1 LPASEAWIQIGGVR
15 KAGSF
20 DMRGKP
26 TASGDGLPSPN
37 ILLHPARDDR
47 RKIKRML
54 RAFLSTAALALLAGC
69 AQNTLTGRDQL
80 MLVTEAQA
88 VSGSAQAYSQMM
100 GQLDKKKQI
109 ETGTPRTG
117 KVREITERL
126 IAQAVRFRPET
137 AQWSWDVQVIND
149 PKVVNAFCMAGG
161 KMAIYSGMWE
171 KLKATDDEVA
181 QVMGHEIGHALA
193 NHTQER
199 MSVAMATS
207 VGVQV
212 AAILVSSRNN
222 SPGAGLALTGVAM
235 AAAIAIQLPNSR
247 ESEAE
252 ADQIGIELAARAG
265 YDPKAAVTLWEKM
278 GKLDGGKAPP
288 EFISTHPSPENRA
301 ARLKELGARVEPLYA
316 AARARPHDAP
326 SFLVAREAAN
336 ERAVGKP
343 GEMTREEYAAKV
355 AKEGDAMTF
364 QSETFDRFRG
374 GKTVLDCRSDCSF
387 GYTTRKTK
395 WKELHDKHSWRD
407 LAVSVLQ
414 IGYLSDLSYFLLA
427 ESAHGLGLNDA
438 ASVYYKRALDAGR
451 EFGCGGVGFSCEGFE
466 VQKLAAAAV
475 KK

>member
-1 LPASEAWIQIGGVR
+1 MVR
-15 KAGSF
+15 AA
-20 DMRGKP
+20 P
-26 TASGDGLPSPN
+26 
-37 ILLHPARDDR
+37 LLFS
-47 RKIKRML
+47 I
-54 RAFLSTAALALLAGC
+54 ALLAGC
-69 AQNTLTGRDQL
+69 AQSTLTGRDQL
-80 MLVTEAQA
+80 MLVSESQA
-88 VSGSAQAYSQMM
+88 VSGSAQAYAQMM

-109 ETGTPRTG
+109 EAGTERVE
-117 KVREITERL
+117 KVRAITERL

-137 AQWSWDVQVIND
+137 ASWAWDVQVIND
-149 PKVVNAFCMAGG
+149 PKTVNAFCMAGG
-161 KMAIYSGMWE
+161 KMAIYAGMWE
-171 KLKATDDEVA
+171 KLHATDDEVA

-207 VGVQV
+207 VGVQL

-222 SPGAGLALTGVAM
+222 SPGAGLALSGAAM

-278 GKLDGGKAPP
+278 GKLDGGKQPP
-288 EFISTHPSPENRA
+288 EFLSTHPAPQNRA
-301 ARLKELGARVEPLYA
+301 ARLKELGAKVEPLYA
-316 AARARPHDAP
+316 AAKGKPGDAP
-326 SFLVAREAAN
+326 HFLVAKEAAN

-364 QSETFDRFRG
+364 QSESFDRFRG
-374 GKTVLDCRSDCSF
+374 GKTVLECRNECTL
-387 GYTTRKTK
+387 GYTTRKSN
-395 WKELHDKHSWRD
+395 WKALHEKQRWRD
-407 LAVSVLQ
+407 LAISVLQ

-427 ESAHGLGLNDA
+427 ESAQGLGMKDA
-438 ASVYYKRALDAGR
+438 ASVYYKRALEAGK
-451 EFGCGGVGFSCEGFE
+451 EYGCGGVGFSCEGFE
-466 VQKLAAAAV
+466 VQTLAAAAL